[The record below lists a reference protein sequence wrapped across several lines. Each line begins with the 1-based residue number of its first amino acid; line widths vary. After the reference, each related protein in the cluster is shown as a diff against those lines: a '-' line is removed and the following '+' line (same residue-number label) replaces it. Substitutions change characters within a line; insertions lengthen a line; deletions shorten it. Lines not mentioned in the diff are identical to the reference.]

1 MTNLT
6 YCRLEEL
13 IFTYNRTTK
22 SAIDQKKSVIDD
34 KLQGARLWLSSTCP
48 VMTTNI
54 QRRLVS
60 DAAQRVT

>member
-1 MTNLT
+1 MTNLK
-6 YCRLEEL
+6 YGWLEEL

-48 VMTTNI
+48 VVTKNI